1 MEVAQR
7 RQKDHAYS
15 SSAIRTALMRRVKV
29 ARQDAT

>member
-15 SSAIRTALMRRVKV
+15 SIRTALMRRVKV